1 MDYFKSDNKT
11 ALEAK
16 IYAQQIAFAPIVF
29 QATKSLRNLGI
40 LSIIKAEGRDGIS
53 FEEIVKK
60 SNLSIYG
67 VRVLVEAGLGI
78 KLITLNDDKYKLT
91 LAGYYI
97 LTDEMTIANLDFV
110 HDICYKGMF
119 DLEKSI
125 ATGKPTGLKELGE
138 WNTVYEGLSSLTEQ
152 QKESWFKFDHF
163 YSDYSFDAVF
173 EHVFKN
179 NPKRI
184 LDIGGNT
191 GKWALKCINYS
202 ETIHVSIVDLP
213 GQLKMAQENI
223 KKDKNAERVSFY
235 EMNILEESNKLPK
248 GYDVIWMSQ
257 FLDCFS
263 EDEIV
268 SILKR
273 CYEALDENG
282 KVVILEHFWDRQKF
296 EVSAFCLQM
305 TSLYFTNIAN
315 GNSQMYHSELFKK
328 LVKKAGFNTIE
339 QVDGIG
345 ISSSLLICK
354 K

>member
-40 LSIIKAEGRDGIS
+40 LSIIKSEGRDGIS
-53 FEEIVKK
+53 FEKIVKK

-152 QKESWFKFDHF
+152 Q
-163 YSDYSFDAVF
+163 
-173 EHVFKN
+173 
-179 NPKRI
+179 R
-184 LDIGGNT
+184 
-191 GKWALKCINYS
+191 
-202 ETIHVSIVDLP
+202 
-213 GQLKMAQENI
+213 
-223 KKDKNAERVSFY
+223 
-235 EMNILEESNKLPK
+235 
-248 GYDVIWMSQ
+248 
-257 FLDCFS
+257 
-263 EDEIV
+263 
-268 SILKR
+268 
-273 CYEALDENG
+273 
-282 KVVILEHFWDRQKF
+282 
-296 EVSAFCLQM
+296 
-305 TSLYFTNIAN
+305 
-315 GNSQMYHSELFKK
+315 K
-328 LVKKAGFNTIE
+328 LV
-339 QVDGIG
+339 
-345 ISSSLLICK
+345 
-354 K
+354 

>member
-29 QATKSLRNLGI
+29 QAARTLKKLGI
-40 LSIIKAEGRDGIS
+40 LAIIKSSGNEGIS
-53 FEEIVKK
+53 LESIVEKTP
-60 SNLSIYG
+60 LSTYG

-78 KLITLNDDKYKLT
+78 SLLVFNDDKYKLT
-91 LAGYYI
+91 MTGHFI
-97 LTDEMTIANLDFV
+97 LNDDMTAANMDFV
-110 HDICYKGMF
+110 HDICYEGMF
-119 DLEKSI
+119 DLENSI
-125 ATGKPTGLKELGE
+125 LKGEPTGLKKLGE
-138 WNTVYEGLSSLTEQ
+138 WKTVYEGLSSLTEQ
-152 QKESWFKFDHF
+152 QKESWFKFDHY

-173 EHVFKN
+173 KHVFKN

-202 ETIHVSIVDLP
+202 DTVHMGIVDLP

-248 GYDVIWMSQ
+248 GYDIIWMSQ

-273 CYEALDENG
+273 CYEALSEIG
-282 KVVILEHFWDRQKF
+282 EVIILEHFWDRQKF

-345 ISSSLLICK
+345 VSSSLLICK

>member
-1 MDYFKSDNKT
+1 MDYFKIDEKN

-16 IYAQQIAFAPIVF
+16 IYAQQIAFAPIMF
-29 QATKSLRNLGI
+29 QAARTLRNLGI
-40 LSIIKAEGRDGIS
+40 LAIIKAEGRDGIS
-53 FEEIVKK
+53 FEKIVEKAK
-60 SNLSIYG
+60 LSTYG

-78 KLITLNDDKYKLT
+78 QLIILNKDKYKLT
-91 LAGYYI
+91 LAGFYI
-97 LTDEMTIANLDFV
+97 MSDDMTIANLDFV

-119 DLEKSI
+119 DLENSI
-125 ATGKPTGLKELGE
+125 VTEKPTGLKELGE
-138 WNTVYEGLSSLTEQ
+138 WKTVYEGLSSLTEQ
-152 QKESWFKFDHF
+152 QKESWFKFDHY
-163 YSDYSFDAVF
+163 YSDYSFNAVF
-173 EHVFKN
+173 KHVFKN

-202 ETIHVSIVDLP
+202 DTVHMGLVDLP

-273 CYEALDENG
+273 CFDALNENG
-282 KVVILEHFWDRQKF
+282 EVIILEHFWDRQKF

-315 GNSQMYHSELFKK
+315 GNSQMYHSDLFKK
-328 LVKKAGFNTIE
+328 LVRKAGFNSIE
-339 QVDGIG
+339 EIDGIG
-345 ISSSLLICK
+345 VSSSLLICK

>member
-53 FEEIVKK
+53 FEKIVKK

-110 HDICYKGMF
+110 HDICYQGMF
-119 DLEKSI
+119 DLEESI

-202 ETIHVSIVDLP
+202 ETIYVSIVDLP
-213 GQLKMAQENI
+213 GQLKMAQDNI

-282 KVVILEHFWDRQKF
+282 EVIILEHFWDRQKF

-328 LVKKAGFNTIE
+328 LVKKVGFNTIE